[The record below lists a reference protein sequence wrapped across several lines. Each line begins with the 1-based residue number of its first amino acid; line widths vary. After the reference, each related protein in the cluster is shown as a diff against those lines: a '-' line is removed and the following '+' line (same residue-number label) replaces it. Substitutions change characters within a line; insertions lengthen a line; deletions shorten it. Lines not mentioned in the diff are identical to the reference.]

1 MPLTRPSFWMVLL
14 FSLLVSAPTM
24 AGWLEMADLMA
35 HPEHYDRKEVV
46 VVGKVHHVEPVIDR
60 DGHPAFRF
68 LLEDGVGTLKVTT
81 RTNVQ
86 EGDHVIVEGTFSR
99 RRQAGRMTVYSE
111 VNATSI
117 RPLNQ
122 FTPELLG

>member
-1 MPLTRPSFWMVLL
+1 MPLTRLSFSMVFL
-14 FSLLVSAPTM
+14 FSLLISAPAM
-24 AGWLEMADLMA
+24 AALLEMADLMA
-35 HPEHYDRKEVV
+35 HPEQYDRKEVV
-46 VVGKVHHVEPVIDR
+46 VMGTVRQVEPVIDR
-60 DGHPAFRF
+60 EGRPAFRF
-68 LLEDGVGTLKVTT
+68 LLEDGVGTVKVTS

-86 EGDHVIVEGTFSR
+86 NGDHVIVEGTFSR

-111 VNATSI
+111 VLATSI